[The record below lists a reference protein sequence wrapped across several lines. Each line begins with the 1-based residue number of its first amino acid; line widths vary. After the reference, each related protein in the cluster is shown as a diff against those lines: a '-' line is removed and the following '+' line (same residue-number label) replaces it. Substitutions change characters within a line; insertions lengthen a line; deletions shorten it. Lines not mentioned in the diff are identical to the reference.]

1 MKIDSILLPHSLGNE
16 IEQVLVPAKEKID
29 DYL

>member
-16 IEQVLVPAKEKID
+16 IEQVLVSAKEKID